1 MTCKFCGKTLSDG
14 AKFCNG
20 CGASLTEAAA
30 PQEKRR
36 VKPFVIVLIIVGAV
50 TVFLGACIIGI
61 CLLIGLFT
69 LQKDHEVTVQEPSV
83 DATVEIIAPEWQF
96 PDEVTE
102 ATLSETYPYME
113 YSNPIFPD
121 SNGRYLTADDLE
133 DLSAVELLL
142 ARSEIYAR
150 HGVIFANGD
159 LAAYFEH
166 QSWYAPAVAEDAF
179 DSAVFNDQE
188 DANVQLIQ
196 VYEKMAAGGYAPASD
211 NPYMPY
217 YDPATELLLAKSSTT
232 KLTAQD
238 LAGYNAD
245 QLIIIRNQIIALH
258 GYTFGDR
265 ELMEYFLQCSW
276 YRPSTAPGRTDL
288 VQGMTSLEYENMD
301 IIYQYEKDPQSVS
314 GSTGSGSKLSA
325 LDTSLTYV
333 CENDIYS
340 VTMPTYWK
348 DYAVVEKW
356 NNEAGIP
363 QMSFYEAPDHN
374 KYGIGHLFTLKLQPV
389 EDYYDFPQYTE
400 LGIISNGT
408 NTYRFI
414 ILYPSDVQFGDDEN
428 RELYSKMSGDASV
441 RKTLQLK
448 NGYEF
453 ID

>member
-1 MTCKFCGKTLSDG
+1 MTCKNCGKTLPDG

-20 CGASLTEAAA
+20 CGASLSVAEPA

-36 VKPFVIVLIIVGAV
+36 IKPFVIVLIIVGAV
-50 TVFLGACIIGI
+50 ATFLSICGILLLLVFRFITA
-61 CLLIGLFT
+61 
-69 LQKDHEVTVQEPSV
+69 QKQPELVVPEPSV
-83 DATVEIIAPEWQF
+83 DMTITIIAPDWDF
-96 PDEVTE
+96 PTE
-102 ATLSETYPYME
+102 STVPEAYPYME
-113 YSNPIFPD
+113 HSSPIFSD
-121 SNGRYLTADDLE
+121 SDRRYLTADDLE
-133 DLSAVELLL
+133 DLSGAELLL

-150 HGVIFANGD
+150 HGVMFAAGD

-166 QSWYAPAVAEDAF
+166 QSWYVPAVAEDDF
-179 DSAVFNDQE
+179 DNAAFNDQE
-188 DANVQLIQ
+188 SANVQLIQ

-217 YDPATELLLAKSSTT
+217 YDAATEQLLAKSSNT
-232 KLTAQD
+232 KLTTRD

-245 QLIIIRNQIIALH
+245 QLIIIRNEIIARH

-301 IIYQYEKDPQSVS
+301 LIYQYEQNPQSVS
-314 GSTGSGSKLSA
+314 GNAGSDLSA

-333 CENDIYS
+333 CENEIYS
-340 VTMPTYWK
+340 VTMPAYWK
-348 DYAVVEKW
+348 DHAVVEKW

-374 KYGIGHLFTLKLQPV
+374 KNGIGHLFTLKLQPL
-389 EDYYDFPQYTE
+389 EDFYDYPQYSE

-414 ILYPSDVQFGDDEN
+414 ILYPSDVQFNDEN
-428 RELYSKMSGDASV
+428 RELYSQMSGDSTV
-441 RKTLQLK
+441 RQTLQLK

-453 ID
+453 VD